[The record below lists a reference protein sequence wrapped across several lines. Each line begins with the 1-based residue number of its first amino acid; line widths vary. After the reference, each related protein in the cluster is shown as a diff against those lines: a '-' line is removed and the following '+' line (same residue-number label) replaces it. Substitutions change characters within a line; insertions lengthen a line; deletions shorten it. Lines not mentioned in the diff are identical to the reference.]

1 MSGAAE
7 PVIWESVRADAYHD
21 YVVKLVLFA
30 DLHLDAPFAWLGGSQ
45 LAARR
50 RRQALRD
57 TLRNIVALTREV
69 EADALLCAGD
79 LYEQARFSA
88 DTGAFLEQVFTELD
102 PLPVYMAPGN
112 HDWYASDSLYRQ
124 IRWSPNVHI
133 FTEDKLTPLE
143 LKDGITLWGAA
154 HLAPARTLGFLD
166 DFQVDR
172 SGINLALFHGSERG
186 SIPDSDAGLLP
197 HAPFE
202 ASQIEESGLHH
213 ALVGHF
219 HRPRD
224 ADRYTYPGNPDFL
237 TFGEDGERG
246 AGIVTVLDD
255 GRVERERR
263 HVGITTAHDLSL
275 SVSGCTSQ
283 QGVRDQMRVLLDG
296 RHGVA
301 RVTIEG
307 ELEPRI
313 DLHIEDLLDVHHELE
328 GLQVRLG
335 DVRPAYDLGTIA
347 EESTVRGRFV
357 RDVLDAA
364 LDESERRRVLM
375 VGLRALEGR
384 SDLGPL

>member
-1 MSGAAE
+1 
-7 PVIWESVRADAYHD
+7 
-21 YVVKLVLFA
+21 VKLVLFA

-69 EADALLCAGD
+69 KADALLCAGD

-88 DTGAFLEQVFTELD
+88 DTGAFLEQTLTELD
-102 PLPVYMAPGN
+102 PLPVYIAPGN
-112 HDWYASDSLYRQ
+112 HDWYAPDSLYHQ
-124 IRWSPNVHI
+124 VRWGPNVHI
-133 FTEDKLTPLE
+133 FAEDRLTPLE
-143 LKDGITLWGAA
+143 LADGITLWGAA

-166 DFQVDR
+166 EFQVDR
-172 SGINLALFHGSERG
+172 AGINLALFHGSERA
-186 SIPDSDAGLLP
+186 SIPAGSGDMLP

-202 ASQIEESGLHH
+202 ADQIAATGLRH

-224 ADRYTYPGNPDFL
+224 AAHYTYPGNPDFL

-246 AGIVTVLDD
+246 AVIVTVQPD

-263 HVGITTAHDLSL
+263 HVGVTTAHDLTL
-275 SVSGCTSQ
+275 SVTGSGSQ
-283 QGVRDQMRVLLDG
+283 QGVLDQLRLLLDG
-296 RHGVA
+296 RQGVA
-301 RVTIEG
+301 RVTLEG

-313 DLHIEDLLDVHHELE
+313 DLHIADLLDVQHGLD

-335 DVRPAYDLGTIA
+335 EVRPAYDLTTIA
-347 EESTVRGRFV
+347 QESTVRGRFV
-357 RDVLDAA
+357 RDVLEAS
-364 LDESERRRVLM
+364 LDESERRRVLT